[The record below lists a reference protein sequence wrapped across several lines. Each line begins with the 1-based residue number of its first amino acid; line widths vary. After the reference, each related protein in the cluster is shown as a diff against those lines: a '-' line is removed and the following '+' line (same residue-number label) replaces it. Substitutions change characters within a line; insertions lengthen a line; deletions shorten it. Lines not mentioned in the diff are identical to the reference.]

1 MKNSFK
7 DLQQGLLL
15 VFGRLRVLGNHDLVD
30 DQEEHSLKGSGDL
43 GLVGGCRDVGQHREL
58 LKNLITFHT
67 KQSLFFS
74 YLDASRDQGK
84 AVKHIHLSSEER
96 NKFQRLSTD
105 HCGAALGRCLL
116 CNGQNLNGTL
126 LRM

>member
-96 NKFQRLSTD
+96 NKFQRLSV
-105 HCGAALGRCLL
+105 H
-116 CNGQNLNGTL
+116 
-126 LRM
+126 